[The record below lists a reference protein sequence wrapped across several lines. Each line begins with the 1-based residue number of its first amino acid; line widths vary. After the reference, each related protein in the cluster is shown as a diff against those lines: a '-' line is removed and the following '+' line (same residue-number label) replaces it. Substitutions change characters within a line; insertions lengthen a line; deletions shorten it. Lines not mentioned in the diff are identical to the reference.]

1 MSSLSQRRPVSAVVD
16 DVIEPGR
23 ELPQYNFNDNEKQQ
37 RPLAPGKF
45 RVAMAGESGRKGF
58 HPWYFLKV
66 CFRSTCTLS
75 MVVNVLWPVVPV
87 AIVMAF
93 ARPDLKVWVFAL
105 NYIAMVPSANLMGF
119 AGGELSRKLPK
130 VAGILLETS
139 LTSVVEL
146 ILFMV
151 LIKKDVDNDLI
162 SVIQA
167 AILGSI
173 LANLLL
179 CLGLCFFFGGLRR
192 DEQVLHEAVSEV
204 GSGLLLV
211 AGFALLI
218 PSAFYSALSGT
229 AQGNSTFT
237 PHDLTENVKR
247 ISRGTAVILLAAFS
261 MYVFFFFFVTF

>member
-1 MSSLSQRRPVSAVVD
+1 MSSLSQRRPGSGASATT
-16 DVIEPGR
+16 DVIEPER
-23 ELPQYNFNDNEKQQ
+23 ELPRYNSNDAEKQQ
-37 RPLAPGKF
+37 RPLAFGKF
-45 RVAMAGESGRKGF
+45 RVKTAGESGRQGF
-58 HPWYFLKV
+58 HPWLFLTV

-75 MVVNVLWPVVPV
+75 MAVNVLWPVVPA
-87 AIVMAF
+87 AIVLAF
-93 ARPDLKVWVFAL
+93 ARPDLDVWVFAL
-105 NYIAMVPSANLMGF
+105 NYVAMVPTANLMGF

-151 LIKKDVDNDLI
+151 LIKKDVNNNFI
-162 SVIQA
+162 PVIQA

-179 CLGLCFFFGGLRR
+179 CLGLCFFFGGMRR
-192 DEQVLHEAVSEV
+192 EEQILHEAVSEV

-237 PHDLTENVKR
+237 PEELNANTR
-247 ISRGTAVILLAAFS
+247 TISRGTSIILLAAFC
-261 MYVFFFFFVTF
+261 M